1 MLTEIHIRDFALI
14 EDLRLVL
21 ASGFNVLTGETG
33 AGKSIIVD
41 AITAVL
47 GERLPVEAV
56 RTGSDQAVIE
66 AAFDISELPSVRC
79 TLEEIGVESEDGLL
93 LISRELSRTGRSQ
106 CRINGRLSTLSMLKQ
121 VTDGLIDV
129 HGQHEH
135 QMLLYVDRHVDA
147 LDNWRGREAIAVRER
162 VAETHTELRSLQAEL
177 EKLRLDSRERA
188 RLLDLYEFQKNEI
201 TAAKLVTGEEEE
213 LLAERNRLANAEKLH
228 ALASSVY
235 EALAGTEQGGAASNL
250 SRALREAQQAA
261 SLDSGLEDVVR
272 ALENAFYATEE
283 AESNVRRYRD
293 EVEFNPGRLEEI
305 EERLDLIRTLKKK
318 YGAGIEEIL
327 RFGEQ
332 VERQVR
338 DLEGSE
344 ERSSALEDQ
353 AAQVAERLEAECRDL
368 TRIRQAAAGEFAA
381 LVEKELSELAM
392 ENTRFEVS
400 IIPAAPGPKGAD
412 AVEFQISPNPGEP
425 LKPLAKIASGGEMS
439 RIMLA
444 LKSVMASADKVPTLI
459 FDEIDAGVGG
469 RTAQVI
475 GDKLARVA
483 EQAQVLCVTHLPQIA
498 CRAGSHIGVEKQVA
512 GERTVVCI
520 TKLGS
525 DERVEEIA
533 RMLAGEAYSETAL
546 THAREML
553 GRD

>member
-21 ASGFNVLTGETG
+21 ESGFNVLTGETG

-66 AAFDISELPSVRC
+66 AVFDISELPSARC

-162 VAETHTELRSLQAEL
+162 VAETHAELRSLQAEL

-201 TAAKLVTGEEEE
+201 AAAKLVTGEEEE

-250 SRALREAQQAA
+250 SRALREAEQAA
-261 SLDSGLEDVVR
+261 SLDSGLENVVK

-344 ERSSALEDQ
+344 ERSSELEKQ

-368 TRIRQAAAGEFAA
+368 TKIRQAAAGEFAA

-400 IIPAAPGPKGAD
+400 ITPAAPGPKGAD

-483 EQAQVLCVTHLPQIA
+483 EEAQVLCVTHLPQIA
-498 CRAGSHIGVEKQVA
+498 CRAGSHIGVQKQVA

-520 TKLGS
+520 TRLGS